1 MDADEPE
8 AMLVEIEDDTLETT
22 SVATPIVQMQIP
34 IFKFEFA
41 NRDLRWDQYWTKLRA
56 LDYLIFRH
64 DRVDC
69 LRAVGEILEVFEN
82 ANNSIL
88 DIYKTSEVSIT
99 SIKANMTLKYS
110 KTAYDLFRSTA
121 FNQHF

>member
-41 NRDLRWDQYWTKLRA
+41 NRDLR
-56 LDYLIFRH
+56 
-64 DRVDC
+64 
-69 LRAVGEILEVFEN
+69 
-82 ANNSIL
+82 
-88 DIYKTSEVSIT
+88 
-99 SIKANMTLKYS
+99 
-110 KTAYDLFRSTA
+110 
-121 FNQHF
+121 